1 MAEIFPLETTWDLQ
15 INMNANP
22 VETIDKLATE
32 GYKATIGL
40 DPATE
45 KHVVMEVFYDKK
57 KYTLDDVATKL
68 EKLRTCGKCSTLDKE
83 KMGLE
88 KINLGSISTENSN
101 TETIPESDVEDTPT
115 LQNVHKLSNQI
126 SQTPKLDIKNMF
138 TDALFDA
145 MFTKTGLYFLGSLS
159 GDSSMMDKVMPKNQ
173 EEMDAM
179 MGEMID
185 FLSGDAELFRSPDQ
199 AKEYL
204 NMVRDRDNDVRSA
217 KKTGYNKKTRRVESP
232 GVIIC

>member
-1 MAEIFPLETTWDLQ
+1 MAEIIPLDTTWDLQ

-45 KHVVMEVFYDKK
+45 KHVVMEVFYDKN
-57 KYTLDDVATKL
+57 KYTLNDVANKL

-88 KINLGSISTENSN
+88 KISLGSISTGNGEM
-101 TETIPESDVEDTPT
+101 IDESGVADPIT
-115 LQNVHKLSNQI
+115 LQNVHKLPIQSAQP
-126 SQTPKLDIKNMF
+126 QRVDIKNLF

-145 MFTKTGLYFLGSLS
+145 MFTKTGLYFLGSLT
-159 GDSSMMDKVMPKNQ
+159 GDTNMMDKVMPKTP
-173 EEMDAM
+173 EEMENM
-179 MGEMID
+179 MDEMVD
-185 FLSGDAELFRSPDQ
+185 FLSGETELFRSPDQ

-204 NMVRDRDNDVRSA
+204 SMARSRDSDAKIA
-217 KKTGYNKKTRRVESP
+217 KKIGYNRKTRRIESP

>member
-1 MAEIFPLETTWDLQ
+1 MAEIIPLDTTWDLQ

-45 KHVVMEVFYDKK
+45 KHVVMEVFYDKN
-57 KYTLDDVATKL
+57 KYTLNDVANKL

-88 KINLGSISTENSN
+88 KISLGSISTGNGEM
-101 TETIPESDVEDTPT
+101 IDESGVADPVT
-115 LQNVHKLSNQI
+115 LQNVHKLPTQPA
-126 SQTPKLDIKNMF
+126 QPQRVDIKNLF

-145 MFTKTGLYFLGSLS
+145 MFTKTGLYFLGSLT
-159 GDSSMMDKVMPKNQ
+159 GDTNMMDKVMPKTP
-173 EEMDAM
+173 EEMENM
-179 MGEMID
+179 MDEMVD
-185 FLSGDAELFRSPDQ
+185 FLSGETELFRSPDQ

-204 NMVRDRDNDVRSA
+204 SMIRASRENDTKAV
-217 KKTGYNKKTRRVESP
+217 KKIGYNRKNRRVESP